1 MSQAAVTNP
10 AATPERKSESSS
22 AIAWRRFKKH
32 KLAMASLVLLGVLL
46 LVSVF
51 APLIAPYPP
60 DRIDSSNLYAAPSG
74 AHLMGTD
81 GLGRDIFSRVLYAGR
96 VSLLV
101 GIVVALLSAVIGV
114 VMGLLA
120 GYYSGSPLVL
130 AAGPGSRL
138 WGELRRAQGS
148 AFMLWTAVRFVIWAV
163 VIVFLVNVTAQFAAT
178 FTGFGVALTWIVGL
192 GLAGLAA
199 YFAFFK
205 SIVVDIDSLISRFI
219 DVMLSLPQIPFLLI
233 LSGLLAN
240 PDVALGRVLSDVFGE
255 NRSIFLIILVLTLF
269 GWLGTARIIRG
280 LVLSLRQREFTD
292 AARAIGSS
300 DWRIMLRHLLPNAI
314 APIIVQVTLDVGN
327 NIVSEAA
334 LSFLGFGI
342 QEPTAS
348 WGNMLSGAQEAIF
361 QSPFTVFWP
370 GLFILLTSL
379 SINFLGDGLRDAL
392 DPRSRL

>member
-1 MSQAAVTNP
+1 M
-10 AATPERKSESSS
+10 ATASATTLKNESSS
-22 AIAWRRFKKH
+22 NKTLRRFTKH
-32 KLAMASLVLLGVLL
+32 RAAMVSSVILALLVL
-46 LVSVF
+46 SAIF
-51 APLIAPYPP
+51 APIIAPYAPTE
-60 DRIDSSNLYAAPSG
+60 INASNLYG
-74 AHLMGTD
+74 ASSSQHWMGTD
-81 GLGRDIFSRVLYAGR
+81 GLGRDVFSRVLHAGR

-101 GIVVALLSAVIGV
+101 GVLVAVLSAIIGV

-120 GYYSGSPLVL
+120 GYYSGIPWLLSVGMGSHLWQERQRSEGSSFL
-130 AAGPGSRL
+130 WRTGLRWLFWAA
-138 WGELRRAQGS
+138 
-148 AFMLWTAVRFVIWAV
+148 MV
-163 VIVFLVNVTAQFAAT
+163 VFLLQITAQFAAT
-178 FTGFGVALTWIVGL
+178 FGGAGAVITWLVGG
-192 GLAGLAA
+192 GLALLTA
-199 YFAFFK
+199 YSAFYK
-205 SIVVDIDSLISRFI
+205 AIVVDIDSAISRLI

-233 LSGLLAN
+233 LAGLLAN
-240 PDVALGRVLSDVFGE
+240 PDVALGDALAGVFGE
-255 NRSIFLIILVLTLF
+255 SRSIVLIIFVLTLF
-269 GWLGTARIIRG
+269 GWLGTARVIRG
-280 LVLSLRQREFTD
+280 LVLSLRQQEFTD
-292 AARAIGSS
+292 AARAIGIS

-348 WGNMLSGAQEAIF
+348 WGNMLSSAQEAIF